1 MHRDIIYDYY
11 IMARSRTPKYSQK
24 ELPQNGR
31 GIKTYSAQSLQKGYG
46 MGGSIFRGRAL
57 QRGHGIGGLFRGLFR
72 IAAPMIKRAIVPVGK
87 KILKTAGKRALK
99 AASKAAKKVLTSK
112 SSLKEA
118 AKQGAMEM
126 FQFGD
131 EEGNQGQQN
140 AINRRPV
147 KRKATISKKAPR
159 SKVKRTHT
167 GKVIA
172 PDNL

>member
-1 MHRDIIYDYY
+1 
-11 IMARSRTPKYSQK
+11 MARSRTPTYSQTD
-24 ELPQNGR
+24 QNGR

-46 MGGSIFRGRAL
+46 MGGNIFRGRAL

-99 AASKAAKKVLTSK
+99 VAKKAVKKVLTSK

-126 FQFGD
+126 MQFGD
-131 EEGNQGQQN
+131 EEGDQEQQN
-140 AINRRPV
+140 VINRGSV
-147 KRKATISKKAPR
+147 KRKSTISKNVPK
-159 SKVKRTHT
+159 SKVKRTHIRR
-167 GKVIA
+167 VIA
-172 PDNL
+172 PDNI

>member
-1 MHRDIIYDYY
+1 
-11 IMARSRTPKYSQK
+11 MARSRAPKYSQK
-24 ELPQNGR
+24 ELHQNGR

-87 KILKTAGKRALK
+87 KILKAAGKRAIK
-99 AASKAAKKVLTSK
+99 VAKKAAKKVLTSK
-112 SSLKEA
+112 STLKEA

-126 FQFGD
+126 MQFGD
-131 EEGNQGQQN
+131 EDGNQKQQEP
-140 AINRRPV
+140 INRRAA
-147 KRKATISKKAPR
+147 KRKSTISKKAPR

-167 GKVIA
+167 GRVIA
-172 PDNL
+172 PDNI

>member
-1 MHRDIIYDYY
+1 M
-11 IMARSRTPKYSQK
+11 
-24 ELPQNGR
+24 
-31 GIKTYSAQSLQKGYG
+31 
-46 MGGSIFRGRAL
+46 
-57 QRGHGIGGLFRGLFR
+57 
-72 IAAPMIKRAIVPVGK
+72 
-87 KILKTAGKRALK
+87 
-99 AASKAAKKVLTSK
+99 TSK

-147 KRKATISKKAPR
+147 KRKATISKKALR